1 MKGSVI
7 WEIIRFNSL
16 RIEREQ
22 TDGVIPKIRQRC
34 LIVIVLPIQNRK
46 RPSSTVGGNN
56 LGLPLFLL
64 SINCNVLGTG
74 YITLTSRTNTSLVT
88 PVNEKNDCGS
98 ALSYACCQGDD
109 SGNKMA
115 ARWSLDLSA
124 NIRLVRKRG
133 PPCRNGFL
141 RPT

>member
-34 LIVIVLPIQNRK
+34 LIVIVLPIQNRRK

-64 SINCNVLGTG
+64 SINCKVLGTG
-74 YITLTSRTNTSLVT
+74 YITLTSRTNTSMVT
-88 PVNEKNDCGS
+88 PVNEKNDGGS
-98 ALSYACCQGDD
+98 ALSYKYCQGDN
-109 SGNKMA
+109 SGNKIA
-115 ARWSLDLSA
+115 A
-124 NIRLVRKRG
+124 
-133 PPCRNGFL
+133 
-141 RPT
+141 